1 MDGLLVYMN
10 VDRCIRDAVDEVGKL
25 GGKVL
30 EAIHRIGL
38 HGIRAIT
45 LDSERNRIA
54 LHSTVDA

>member
-1 MDGLLVYMN
+1 MYMN

-45 LDSERNRIA
+45 LDSERESEGNRIA
-54 LHSTVDA
+54 VHSTVDA